1 MEEKLFDKRFVHFLW
16 DDSLTGREC
25 FFADN
30 IGLLEYR
37 VESNA
42 AEYRSVVYRNEDAE
56 EAGYFPFTVGKVES
70 WEKNV
75 RFVYFDPHY
84 DERVALIR
92 AREGKE

>member
-1 MEEKLFDKRFVHFLW
+1 MEKLFDKRFVHFMW
-16 DDSLTGREC
+16 DEQLRGRRCFYADS
-25 FFADN
+25 
-30 IGLLEYR
+30 IGLLIYR
-37 VESNA
+37 VESRD
-42 AEYRSVVYRNEDAE
+42 EEHRSMVYRNEDAE

-84 DERVALIR
+84 DERVTLIR

>member
-1 MEEKLFDKRFVHFLW
+1 MEKLFDKRFVHFMW
-16 DDSLTGREC
+16 DEQLRGRRCFYADS
-25 FFADN
+25 
-30 IGLLEYR
+30 IGLLECR

-42 AEYRSVVYRNEDAE
+42 AEYRSMVYRNEDAE

-84 DERVALIR
+84 DERVALID